1 MRLLHTSDWHLGRTL
16 YGADLLAHQA
26 AFLDWLLD
34 QAVTHRVHAV
44 VVSGDVYD
52 RAVPPTD
59 AVAVLD
65 RALQGFAAAGI
76 PVLLTS
82 GNHDSAVRLGF
93 GSRLSELAGIYL
105 RTAVADI
112 ARPVLLTDE
121 HGQVA
126 LYGIPYLLPDAVL
139 GELGAERS
147 HASVLAAAT
156 ARIRADAERLGIA
169 RTVVAAHAFI
179 SGASPSDSERDIR
192 VGGIGDAPASVFAGL
207 SYVALGHLHGQ
218 QDVSSGATATTVRY
232 SGSPLAFSFSE
243 RYHAKSVTLAEIDGQ
258 GQVSTITLATPVPR
272 PLREVRGKL
281 EDLLAGPGS
290 GTGSGTGAAR
300 GRGNSSQNGDAR
312 GRGEGGRPGAA
323 RGRGNSSRT
332 GDADLADAWVR
343 VVLTDA
349 VRPPAPMERLR
360 EKWPH
365 TLVLDFEPE
374 VQPGSVA
381 ADLGRLAKTADPV
394 EICELFVEFTSGGPA
409 CDDQRAVLRDVVEAV
424 QHAEFA
430 DGLPADAEH
439 DHAIRID
446 AAGPDEAGSDA
457 AGSGAADPDEAGSV
471 DEWLAS
477 AGRED
482 DWLLDAELASPRRGG
497 NPAAA

>member
-1 MRLLHTSDWHLGRTL
+1 MMDSDLNRHPRHDRTTDGAPMRLLHTSDWHLGRTL

-34 QAVTHRVHAV
+34 QAITHRVHAV

-65 RALQGFAAAGI
+65 RALRGFAAAGI

-93 GSRLSELAGIYL
+93 GSRLSELAGIHL

-112 ARPVLLTDE
+112 ARPVLLADE

-126 LYGIPYLLPDAVL
+126 MYGIPYLLPDAVM
-139 GELGAERS
+139 GELGADRS
-147 HASVLAAAT
+147 HASVLAAAS

-218 QDVSSGATATTVRY
+218 QDVSSGATETTVRY

-243 RYHAKSVTLAEIDGQ
+243 RHHAKSVTLAEIDGQ
-258 GQVSTITLATPVPR
+258 GQVSTVTLAAPVPR

-281 EDLLAGPGS
+281 DDLLAEPEAGTRSPAGGTS
-290 GTGSGTGAAR
+290 GR
-300 GRGNSSQNGDAR
+300 GRGRGD
-312 GRGEGGRPGAA
+312 GRK
-323 RGRGNSSRT
+323 T
-332 GDADLADAWVR
+332 GDDLTDAWVR

-374 VQPGSVA
+374 CQPGSVA
-381 ADLGRLAKTADPV
+381 ADLGRLAKTVDPV

-409 CDDQRAVLRDVVEAV
+409 GDDQRAVLRDVVEAV

-430 DGLPADAEH
+430 DVLPAGAEH
-439 DHAIRID
+439 DHVVRTD
-446 AAGPDEAGSDA
+446 AAS
-457 AGSGAADPDEAGSV
+457 PDEAGSV

-482 DWLLDAELASPRRGG
+482 DWLLDAELAIPRRGG